1 MGFRALL
8 EKGKK
13 CSPGGPPPARIHSPQ
28 VDAKRKT
35 TDGPGEESPGSENI
49 QPSPPPA
56 AAAAAAPR
64 LKSKRNGRTA
74 RSGKPTGGG
83 GGGGGEFGVTGL
95 RGIELGVEVPV
106 GMELEVREDA
116 TDAGDELEDDEEEKK
131 VDIMRE

>member
-28 VDAKRKT
+28 VDAKRKK
-35 TDGPGEESPGSENI
+35 TDGPREESPGSGEDI
-49 QPSPPPA
+49 QPSPPPPETT
-56 AAAAAAPR
+56 AAAPR
-64 LKSKRNGRTA
+64 PKAKRNGRTT
-74 RSGKPTGGG
+74 RSGKPA
-83 GGGGGEFGVTGL
+83 GGGGGEFGVAGL

-116 TDAGDELEDDEEEKK
+116 TDAGDELEDDDEEKK
-131 VDIMRE
+131 VDIIRE